1 MKIEVRKVVT
11 ESIEVSLPIYRTD
24 GYHYY
29 KIFSEENCIQ
39 VLDSK
44 TTPCIAIHHTGLAFH
59 GEGNKDCTKEIFE
72 EKLEQAIERVNLKAK
87 EVLIYNYNI

>member
-1 MKIEVRKVVT
+1 MKIEIRKVVI

-39 VLDSK
+39 VLNSEK
-44 TTPCIAIHHTGLAFH
+44 TPCIGIHHTSLAFH